1 MKDNFGSNRLGARI
15 ATTIKQVRMP
25 DYLRHCPYCAEED
38 EKEFGEIYWHC
49 LHQLPGVLVCP
60 DHLCFLENTSL
71 KWKRGIGG
79 HFHLAENYI
88 LRKKPRLLKT
98 HDPDHQVLIKLSK
111 DARWLLSQK
120 ISIENNVI
128 RDRYYN
134 QLLKKELAFYN
145 GKLRHGLFKAFQ
157 DFYSPLLLEMLGCS
171 LETNNRSWIFRIVQ
185 KGKTDILHHHPVR
198 HLLMMN
204 FLGYSAE
211 EFFSSFTTFKPF
223 VDSPYPCLN
232 RAGDHFGDL
241 KISEC
246 KVFDNL
252 TKGKK
257 RGKPIAVF
265 SCDYGFIYQRV
276 GPDKSE
282 NDRFSYD
289 SIREHGKVWE
299 KKLEELWN
307 DLSFSRAEIAR
318 RLEISDLSVTYHAK
332 RLKLPMNMPKARTSN
347 DNTHR
352 RKKIRKT
359 FAEHR
364 EIYREEWLKVLQE
377 NPHLS
382 RTESVKK
389 THHENLWLMRNDAEW
404 INAHLPEP
412 GKYIRKGELLD
423 WKKID
428 DEMSVKVKKVC
439 EEIYQL
445 MPPKR
450 ASITEITRRVG
461 HKKCLEKR
469 ELKLPKTTR
478 IINEDLESLEDF
490 MVRKLRFA
498 EKLYIKEKKLP
509 TRLQLMVRAVI
520 RNTTTNNSQ
529 KIQIEINNSLKRI
542 KNALKN

>member
-1 MKDNFGSNRLGARI
+1 
-15 ATTIKQVRMP
+15 MP
-25 DYLRHCPYCAEED
+25 DCLRYCLYCAEED
-38 EKEFGEIYWHC
+38 KNEFGETYWHR

-79 HFHLAENYI
+79 HFHLAENYV

-98 HDPDHQVLIKLSK
+98 DDSEHQVLVKLAK
-111 DARWLLSQK
+111 NARWLLSQK

-134 QLLKKELAFYN
+134 QLLKKELALYN
-145 GKLRHGLFKAFQ
+145 GKLRHRLFKAFQ
-157 DFYSPLLLEMLGCS
+157 DFYPPLLLKMLGCS

-185 KGKTDILHHHPVR
+185 KGKTDILHHPVR
-198 HLLMMN
+198 HLLIMH

-211 EFFSSFTTFKPF
+211 EFFNSFTAFKPF
-223 VDSPYPCLN
+223 VNSPYPCLN

-246 KVFDNL
+246 KIFDNL
-252 TKGKK
+252 TKGKN
-257 RGKPIAVF
+257 RGKPIAIF
-265 SCDYGFIYQRV
+265 SCDCGFIYQRV

-282 NDRFSYD
+282 DDRFRYD
-289 SIREHGKVWE
+289 SIREYGKIWE

-307 DLSFSRAEIAR
+307 DLSLSRAEIGR
-318 RLEISDLSVTYHAK
+318 RLGISDLSVTYHAK
-332 RLKLPMNMPKARTSN
+332 RLKLPMNVSGARISN

-352 RKKIRKT
+352 RKKIRRT

-382 RTESVKK
+382 RTELVKK
-389 THHENLWLMRNDAEW
+389 AHHENLWLMRNDAEW
-404 INAHLPEP
+404 INAYLPEP

-428 DEMSVKVKKVC
+428 DEMSVKVRKVC

-450 ASITEITRRVG
+450 ASITEVIRRAG
-461 HKKCLEKR
+461 KKKWIER
-469 ELKLPKTTR
+469 RRIKLAKTTQ
-478 IINEDLESLEDF
+478 ILDEHLESLEDF
-490 MVRKLRFA
+490 MLRKLKFA
-498 EKLYIKEKKLP
+498 ETLYIEEKKIP
-509 TRLQLMVRAVI
+509 TRLQLVVRAVI
-520 RNTTTNNSQ
+520 RNTTTGNSE
-529 KIQIEINNSLKRI
+529 KIQCEISKTLEKIKDSLK
-542 KNALKN
+542 N